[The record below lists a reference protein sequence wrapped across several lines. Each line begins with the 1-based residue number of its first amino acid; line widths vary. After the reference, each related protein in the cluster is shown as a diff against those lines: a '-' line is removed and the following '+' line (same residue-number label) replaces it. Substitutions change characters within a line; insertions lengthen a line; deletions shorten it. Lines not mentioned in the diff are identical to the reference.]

1 MDSAM
6 LPSLRIDNTLTSKTI
21 KFGRKETA
29 LKVAVWTPES
39 ITVFCAP
46 APQFGVEGNVSQ
58 RGQRISDWS
67 LYQACWG
74 VDGNVFLTE
83 ARCVQ

>member
-29 LKVAVWTPES
+29 LKVAV
-39 ITVFCAP
+39 
-46 APQFGVEGNVSQ
+46 
-58 RGQRISDWS
+58 
-67 LYQACWG
+67 
-74 VDGNVFLTE
+74 
-83 ARCVQ
+83 